1 MNPDMAQPET
11 IQLFQSQEFD
21 SGRVVAKLL
30 HDSERCRVVLFCLEP
45 GQEVSPHQSTSEV
58 IFYGV
63 EGKGTVLVG
72 TDEVGVVSGT
82 IVVCPPMLPHGIKAE
97 SRITILAVISPRPE

>member
-1 MNPDMAQPET
+1 M
-11 IQLFQSQEFD
+11 
-21 SGRVVAKLL
+21 VAKLL

-63 EGKGTVLVG
+63 EGKGTILVG
-72 TDEVGVVSGT
+72 TDEVEVASGT
-82 IVVCPPMLPHGIKAE
+82 IVVCPPLLPHGIKAG
-97 SRITILAVISPRPE
+97 SRTTVLAIITPRPE